1 MGTKSKLL
9 YGSVATALEVGISL
23 RQLYYWVEV
32 LRAVQP
38 QNHQH
43 GMRVFRRFT
52 ADDVTRLRKIK
63 RFLEDGYTLQAA
75 VRLVTGVKR
84 R

>member
-1 MGTKSKLL
+1 MAAKRQPL

-32 LRAVQP
+32 LKAVEP

-43 GMRVFRRFT
+43 GVRVFRRFT
-52 ADDVTRLRKIK
+52 ADDVARLRGIK
-63 RFLEDGYTLQAA
+63 RLLEEGFTLRAA
-75 VRLVTGVKR
+75 VRRATSS
-84 R
+84 